1 MAELSSSLGL
11 DTLKALLLEY
21 SVQGKCHQKWRAPV
35 LPWVSEEDTRV
46 SVFKIRELALRC
58 PPSHKVSEASKQKPQ
73 DLKLSHLLVCLP
85 HESSHWPYLVFM
97 LGQRSS

>member
-21 SVQGKCHQKWRAPV
+21 PVQGKCHQKWRAPV

-46 SVFKIRELALRC
+46 SVFKIKRTGAQM
-58 PPSHKVSEASKQKPQ
+58 STKPQ
-73 DLKLSHLLVCLP
+73 S
-85 HESSHWPYLVFM
+85 F
-97 LGQRSS
+97 